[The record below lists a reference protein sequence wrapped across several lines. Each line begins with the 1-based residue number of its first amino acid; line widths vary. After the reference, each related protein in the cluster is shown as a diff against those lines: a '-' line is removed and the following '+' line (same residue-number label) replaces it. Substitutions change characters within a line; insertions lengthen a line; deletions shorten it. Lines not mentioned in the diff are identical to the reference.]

1 VEKTVINRLLDF
13 CGVLDNFEI
22 NCMYIRKRDF
32 KDEKQFKRSEDLF
45 TVLYR
50 VTDEKSLMLHLAYF
64 LNEIILKTL
73 QMRTT

>member
-1 VEKTVINRLLDF
+1 
-13 CGVLDNFEI
+13 
-22 NCMYIRKRDF
+22 MYIRKRDF